1 MREREQSAGP
11 NAYVIAGPNGAGKT
25 TFAREFLPLYAHCKN
40 FINADLIAQGL
51 SPFSPEDA
59 AFRAGRLVLSEIASM
74 AARRMDF
81 GFETTL
87 AGRSYIPMIHDLK
100 KRGSQIHFFFLWLP
114 SVDLAISRIKQR
126 VLRGGHSVPEADIR
140 RRFERSNRNFLVDY
154 SALADSWMLFD
165 KLRRRPC
172 ADRLTGSW
180 KPRYNAGRKVS
191 RVDSALW
198 KKTPRFQ
205 RKFSSFHYMSVPK
218 WHSGKRSE
226 R

>member
-1 MREREQSAGP
+1 MREREQSAGA

-100 KRGSQIHFFFLWLP
+100 KRGYQIHFFFLWLP

-165 KLRRRPC
+165 NSGDVPAPIASLEV
-172 ADRLTGSW
+172 GSLVIMQEE
-180 KPRYNAGRKVS
+180 KYRELIQRYGRKPQ
-191 RVDSALW
+191 D
-198 KKTPRFQ
+198 
-205 RKFSSFHYMSVPK
+205 FSGSSQA
-218 WHSGKRSE
+218 SIT
-226 R
+226 